1 MPVGKGESGSA
12 VGEVC
17 KYMRRYKG
25 IGGKVKQAGCWLLI
39 IVLLPYIITVFIN
52 GPKVITASK
61 ADETMVKIKKNGKM
75 PVEEYCI
82 GVLARDMPADY
93 EKEALNAQAVLIRT
107 EVYRMIQEAG
117 GDGTLPEEAADE
129 FWTEKQMK
137 SAWGM
142 RYAENYRKLKNAL
155 ESTAGQVLFYGK
167 DLAMTPFFNLSNGYT
182 RDAKEVLGKEEY
194 PYLKIVE
201 CPGDVNAE
209 NEIQTVILEVKS
221 EQKGENEGTTG
232 IETMDVEIQE
242 TDSVG
247 YVLKIRVG
255 DKVMSGE
262 EFRNKY
268 HLASSCFTLQ
278 PYNGK
283 LRVTTRGAGHGIGM
297 SQYTA
302 NEMAKKEQGYRKIL
316 KYFFK
321 GTDIKEVTEI
331 IKNV

>member
-1 MPVGKGESGSA
+1 M
-12 VGEVC
+12 
-17 KYMRRYKG
+17 
-25 IGGKVKQAGCWLLI
+25 
-39 IVLLPYIITVFIN
+39 
-52 GPKVITASK
+52 
-61 ADETMVKIKKNGKM
+61 
-75 PVEEYCI
+75 
-82 GVLARDMPADY
+82 
-93 EKEALNAQAVLIRT
+93 
-107 EVYRMIQEAG
+107 
-117 GDGTLPEEAADE
+117 
-129 FWTEKQMK
+129 
-137 SAWGM
+137 
-142 RYAENYRKLKNAL
+142 
-155 ESTAGQVLFYGK
+155 
-167 DLAMTPFFNLSNGYT
+167 
-182 RDAKEVLGKEEY
+182 
-194 PYLKIVE
+194 
-201 CPGDVNAE
+201 DVNAE

-232 IETMDVEIQE
+232 IETLDVEIQK

-255 DKVMSGE
+255 DKVNERG
-262 EFRNKY
+262 RIQKIKY

-302 NEMAKKEQGYRKIL
+302 NEMAKKKQGYRKIL

>member
-1 MPVGKGESGSA
+1 
-12 VGEVC
+12 
-17 KYMRRYKG
+17 MRRYR
-25 IGGKVKQAGCWLLI
+25 IISEKVKRAGCWLLI

-209 NEIQTVILEVKS
+209 NVIQTVILEV
-221 EQKGENEGTTG
+221 
-232 IETMDVEIQE
+232 
-242 TDSVG
+242 
-247 YVLKIRVG
+247 
-255 DKVMSGE
+255 
-262 EFRNKY
+262 
-268 HLASSCFTLQ
+268 
-278 PYNGK
+278 
-283 LRVTTRGAGHGIGM
+283 
-297 SQYTA
+297 
-302 NEMAKKEQGYRKIL
+302 
-316 KYFFK
+316 
-321 GTDIKEVTEI
+321 
-331 IKNV
+331 

>member
-1 MPVGKGESGSA
+1 MKISRQNHIQ
-12 VGEVC
+12 
-17 KYMRRYKG
+17 YMSRYKVMWE
-25 IGGKVKQAGCWLLI
+25 KVKQAGCWLII

-52 GPKVITASK
+52 GPKVVTASK

-82 GVLARDMPADY
+82 GMLAKDMPADY
-93 EKEALNAQAVLIRT
+93 EKETLKAQAVLIRT

-155 ESTAGQVLFYGK
+155 ESTAGQVLFYE
-167 DLAMTPFFNLSNGYT
+167 DNLAMTPFFNLSSGYT
-182 RDAKEVLGKEEY
+182 RDAKEVLGKEDY

-201 CPGDVNAE
+201 CPEDVNADE
-209 NEIQTVILEVKS
+209 EIQTAVLAEKDT
-221 EQKGENEGTTG
+221 GTL
-232 IETMDVEIQE
+232 DVEIQE

-255 DKVMSGE
+255 DNVMSGE
-262 EFRNKY
+262 EFRSKY

-278 PYNGK
+278 QYNGK
-283 LRVTTRGAGHGIGM
+283 LRATTRGIGHGIGM
-297 SQYTA
+297 SQYAA
-302 NEMAKKEQGYRKIL
+302 NEMAKQKKGYRKIL
-316 KYFFK
+316 KYFFD
-321 GTDIKEVTEI
+321 GTEIKEVTEI
-331 IKNV
+331 IKGV